1 MSDLTTAA
9 AVKTQLKITET
20 SDDTLIGAYVTQA
33 SRMVE
38 TFCNRQFAN
47 TAGTLTYD
55 TYGPHIDGRRLH
67 FGQDVLSITSLTNG
81 GDGVLPTTAYRL
93 WPLNT
98 SPKYAVELL
107 PEAGYAWETSST
119 NYPEGAIVVVGSLG
133 YCTDATRPADV
144 TLAATK
150 LAAWLY
156 QNRDND
162 GTTVQLGDGSL
173 AIPAE
178 APALVFKLLG
188 RYVRVEFAA

>member
-9 AVKTQLKITET
+9 AVKAQLKITET
-20 SDDTLIGAYVTQA
+20 GDDTLLADYVTQA
-33 SRMVE
+33 SKMVE
-38 TFCNRQFAN
+38 TFCGRQFAN
-47 TAGTLTYD
+47 TAGTLAFD
-55 TYGPHIDGRRLH
+55 TYGPHIQGDRLYL
-67 FGQDVLSITSLTNG
+67 GQDVLSITSLTNG
-81 GDGVLPTTAYRL
+81 GDGVLPATAYRL

-107 PEAGYAWETSST
+107 PSGGYAWETDSDG
-119 NYPEGAIVVVGSLG
+119 YAEGAIVVVGSLG
-133 YCTDATRPADV
+133 YCTAATRPADV

-162 GTTVQLGDGSL
+162 GSTVQLGNGAL

-178 APALVFKLLG
+178 APALVFKLLA